1 MTTEPVFIDN
11 HAHTIIDKT
20 YPLILLF
27 ERYKIPKF
35 IVDKALKFAKSH
47 EELLD
52 YVEKAYE
59 AFSPKEL
66 NLNDF
71 LGTFRL
77 GWDEYIK
84 VMIERMDEA
93 GIEVANLLMLDL
105 DTPVDME
112 RMSFTLEDKVD
123 LYDKLPV
130 DRFNKFMA
138 FDPRRRGMMK
148 LAQRGIE
155 ECGFDGF
162 KLYPPLGYK
171 ISSLEPLF
179 EYCASEGLPMIFHS
193 SGGGIG
199 NKKSYCYPRE
209 FMDMLFRHPE
219 LRICLAHAGGNTQ
232 FVDYLLGNTKD
243 NRFGTI
249 LTLCQEFENVYFDV
263 AFHNWAIERG
273 KDYRIA
279 LDACMDNM
287 FLADRL
293 LWGSDYPLHL
303 VSYHYKEFVD
313 FFKKT
318 PYWQTIASENTQ
330 NFLYGM

>member
-1 MTTEPVFIDN
+1 MTAPVFYDN

-47 EELLD
+47 EDLLD

-59 AFSPKEL
+59 ALSPKEL

-71 LGTFRL
+71 LSTFRL
-77 GWDEYIK
+77 PWDGYIDLMTK
-84 VMIERMDEA
+84 RMDEA
-93 GIEVANLLMLDL
+93 GIGVANLLMLDL

-112 RMSFTLEDKVD
+112 RMSFTLEDKMD

-148 LAQRGIE
+148 LARKAIE
-155 ECGFDGF
+155 DYNFDGF

-171 ISSLEPLF
+171 VSDLEPLF
-179 EYCASEGLPMIFHS
+179 DYCSEEDLPMIFHCS
-193 SGGGIG
+193 AGGIG
-199 NKKSYCYPRE
+199 KDKKYCYPKE
-209 FMDMLFRHPE
+209 FLDTLFKYPG
-219 LRICLAHAGGNTQ
+219 LRLCLAHAGGNAQ
-232 FVDYLLGNTKD
+232 FVDYLLD
-243 NRFGTI
+243 HSQHNRFGTLI
-249 LTLCQEFENVYFDV
+249 TLCQEFENVYFDV
-263 AFHNWAIERG
+263 AFHNWAIERK
-273 KDYRIA
+273 KDYREA
-279 LDACMDNM
+279 LDICMDDI

-313 FFKKT
+313 VFKET
-318 PYWQTIASENTQ
+318 PYWETIASQNSE
-330 NFLYGM
+330 NFLFGR